1 GPADHEAAE
10 PLEGRKGG
18 LAGVRVAADGLRQL
32 LAEVVHGRQHRGVDQ
47 RLGRAVVVADRGEVG
62 ARGRDDVAGGGV
74 RVALLPQA
82 ADGAGEQVFTMAHG
96 MILTNDLYKRT
107 IQMSYTF
114 V

>member
-1 GPADHEAAE
+1 MPG
-10 PLEGRKGG
+10 
-18 LAGVRVAADGLRQL
+18 
-32 LAEVVHGRQHRGVDQ
+32 
-47 RLGRAVVVADRGEVG
+47 
-62 ARGRDDVAGGGV
+62 GRDDVPGGGV

-96 MILTNDLYKRT
+96 TILANDLYKRT